1 MSKTTLT
8 DKQISEIA
16 DKFEAA
22 ACASPW
28 SERGKAIAD
37 LPYYDGEAVAKEVA
51 LRGRRK
57 AWQAFNCHPAVK
69 EYALTF
75 INSRGAGLPE
85 NVSLVTGLQNAAKS
99 TRDQYGRARPAFV
112 PEGGCPLKLHAVG
125 GVRFAY
131 SQESYADHST
141 TLVPILGEATDE
153 QLAICRRNLSALV
166 RRMDSHTGMAG
177 SGCNYTASVVKVE
190 AGYVAVI
197 ECRASISD

>member
-1 MSKTTLT
+1 MTTLAT
-8 DKQISEIA
+8 AEISAIA

-22 ACASPW
+22 GSPSIW
-28 SERGKAIAD
+28 SEAGK
-37 LPYYDGEAVAKEVA
+37 AVAKLAYDDGVA
-51 LRGRRK
+51 VGHELHLRSVRK
-57 AWQAFNCHPAVK
+57 AWQEFNCHPAVK

-75 INSRGAGLPE
+75 ITTRGVKAPE
-85 NVSLVTGLQNAAKS
+85 NFSFVTGLQNAAKS
-99 TRDQYGRARPAFV
+99 TRDQYGKARSAFV

-125 GVRFAY
+125 AVRFTY
-131 SQESYADHST
+131 TQESYADHST
-141 TLVPILGEATDE
+141 SLVPILGEATDE

-197 ECRASISD
+197 ECRASIAD